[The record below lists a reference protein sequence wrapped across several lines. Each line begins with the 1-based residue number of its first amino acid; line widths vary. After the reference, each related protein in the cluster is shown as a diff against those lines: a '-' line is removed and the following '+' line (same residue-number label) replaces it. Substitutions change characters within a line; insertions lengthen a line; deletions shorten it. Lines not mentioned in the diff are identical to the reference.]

1 MTRREASGDGL
12 LARNPW
18 RKDQRDRPLLQIRTR
33 QADENTGHR
42 RNENEHDDKAIAKR
56 QALIAGVGGG

>member
-1 MTRREASGDGL
+1 MARRKASGDGL

-18 RKDQRDRPLLQIRTR
+18 CKDQRDRPLLQIRAG

-42 RNENEHDDKAIAKR
+42 RDKNEHDDKAIAKR
-56 QALIAGVGGG
+56 QALIASVGGG